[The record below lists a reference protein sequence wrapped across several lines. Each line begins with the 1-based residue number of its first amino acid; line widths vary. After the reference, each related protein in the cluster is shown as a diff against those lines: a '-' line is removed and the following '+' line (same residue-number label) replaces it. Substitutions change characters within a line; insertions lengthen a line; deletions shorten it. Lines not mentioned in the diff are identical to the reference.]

1 MARELT
7 DDELLDKFES
17 ETNIVRTRADEL
29 LKLVKQKGE
38 LSFDSAAKALNV
50 SISTV
55 ESWANFLEEE
65 KILSIKYNFTTPFIT
80 VFHEK
85 IKAGSEEDTLEKD
98 SLKKE
103 TTEKKEFDKAALI
116 REEELSEINRMLA
129 EAYNY
134 LKKGQFDKAKEI
146 YAKIKKQYEDL
157 PLQFL
162 EKKKELNTTLT
173 RLSKDLALNLSK
185 ASLKEMENKSQ
196 NIRKLLKM
204 LEQKI
209 EKREILNAIKIYGQ
223 IKTTYN
229 SLPEGFLEQKLILQN
244 KIIEIYEHLITIREE
259 QDIRDTSVK
268 RSEIINLLEE
278 LNQSMDEKNIPLAI
292 KLYEKVRELYNSLP
306 KGFLQEKAELQ
317 ARIIKIYEDLLS
329 NYKQSAIKDIDNK
342 TKKIDE
348 LSMLMKRNMAEGN
361 PESASEAYNQI
372 KNVFYSMPEGFLKQK
387 TDIQKNILGLYE
399 TLALGLDKQSS
410 EDFNIKYQ
418 KINKML
424 EDAFNYIKNKNFEL
438 ANDTYKQLMMIYNS
452 MPIGFLEKKTV
463 LRTRIMAFYK
473 DLSSYEELEEKL
485 MRVPEVEESMTNK
498 ELVDIP
504 LPKTEQF
511 KPEEPAEATDV
522 KKLKPLLQKPQLVM
536 PNIKPKLKKPLPFKP
551 TLSPILHPQ
560 KNQKLPFKPTLSPIL
575 HPQKNQKLP
584 FKPTLSPI
592 LHPQKNQKSILKE
605 LPSAPSPN
613 VPLPKSAE
621 RPMKKQKSELFKKF
635 FKKKGEQE
643 LMPPTPPELA
653 AKK

>member
-1 MARELT
+1 
-7 DDELLDKFES
+7 
-17 ETNIVRTRADEL
+17 
-29 LKLVKQKGE
+29 
-38 LSFDSAAKALNV
+38 
-50 SISTV
+50 
-55 ESWANFLEEE
+55 
-65 KILSIKYNFTTPFIT
+65 
-80 VFHEK
+80 
-85 IKAGSEEDTLEKD
+85 
-98 SLKKE
+98 
-103 TTEKKEFDKAALI
+103 
-116 REEELSEINRMLA
+116 
-129 EAYNY
+129 
-134 LKKGQFDKAKEI
+134 
-146 YAKIKKQYEDL
+146 
-157 PLQFL
+157 
-162 EKKKELNTTLT
+162 
-173 RLSKDLALNLSK
+173 
-185 ASLKEMENKSQ
+185 
-196 NIRKLLKM
+196 M

-348 LSMLMKRNMAEGN
+348 LSILMKRNMAEGN

-584 FKPTLSPI
+584 HLSQHFLLFYIPKKI
-592 LHPQKNQKSILKE
+592 KNYHLSQHFLLFYI
-605 LPSAPSPN
+605 
-613 VPLPKSAE
+613 PK
-621 RPMKKQKSELFKKF
+621 KIKNLF
-635 FKKKGEQE
+635 
-643 LMPPTPPELA
+643 
-653 AKK
+653 

>member
-7 DDELLDKFES
+7 DEEILDKFES
-17 ETNIVRTRADEL
+17 ETNIIRTRADEL

-38 LSFDSAAKALNV
+38 LSFEDAAKALNV
-50 SISTV
+50 SSSTV

-103 TTEKKEFDKAALI
+103 TTEKKEFNKAALI
-116 REEELSEINRMLA
+116 KEEELSEINRMLA

-146 YAKIKKQYEDL
+146 YAQIKKQYEDL

-185 ASLKEMENKSQ
+185 ASLKEMEKKSQ
-196 NIRKLLKM
+196 NIRKLLNM

-244 KIIEIYEHLITIREE
+244 KIIEIYERLITIRED

-268 RSEIINLLEE
+268 KSEIINLLEE
-278 LNQSMDEKNIPLAI
+278 LKQSMNEKNIPLAI

-317 ARIIKIYEDLLS
+317 ARIIRLYEELLS
-329 NYKQSAIKDIDNK
+329 NYKLSAIEDMDHK

-348 LSMLMKRNMAEGN
+348 LSGLMKTNIAEGN
-361 PESASEAYNQI
+361 PESASEMYNQI

-387 TDIQKNILGLYE
+387 TDIQRNILGLYE
-399 TLALGLDKQSS
+399 ALALKLDKQSS

-424 EDAFNYIKNKNFEL
+424 EEAFNYIKNKNFEL

-452 MPIGFLEKKTV
+452 MPTGFLEKKTV

-473 DLSSYEELEEKL
+473 DLSSHEELKEKLVRVPELEE
-485 MRVPEVEESMTNK
+485 SSANK

-511 KPEEPAEATDV
+511 KPGKLAEAATV
-522 KKLKPLLQKPQLVM
+522 KKLRPPIQKPQLVM

-551 TLSPILHPQ
+551 TFSPISPPKKSQ
-560 KNQKLPFKPTLSPIL
+560 KFVLKKLPP
-575 HPQKNQKLP
+575 
-584 FKPTLSPI
+584 
-592 LHPQKNQKSILKE
+592 
-605 LPSAPSPN
+605 APSPN
-613 VPLPKSAE
+613 VPMPKTIPKAVE
-621 RPMKKQKSELFKKF
+621 RPIKKQKSELFKKF
-635 FKKKGEQE
+635 FKKNGEPE
-643 LMPPTPPELA
+643 LVPPTQPELA